1 LQFKHILKE
10 QEINSIVEK
19 VKQGD
24 VNSFELLYDNYS
36 AALFGVCL
44 KILNDQELAEDV
56 LQDAYIKIWSNIQS
70 YDNSKGIIFIW
81 MLNIAC
87 NSAIDKYRQQKKRSI
102 RTIQNSTND
111 VGNVLSNSEEFNIN
125 TIGLNELL
133 KKLPED
139 QQEIIEYLYF
149 KGYTQQEVSDELKMP
164 LGTVKTRSRA
174 ALKLLRDLFILLIG
188 TWIVKN
194 T

>member
-1 LQFKHILKE
+1 M
-10 QEINSIVEK
+10 
-19 VKQGD
+19 
-24 VNSFELLYDNYS
+24 NSFELLYDNYS